1 MITGPTSDPVERMTQ
16 GFGRFRDR
24 VFNAPGG
31 PFEKLRK
38 GQQPHS
44 LVVACADSRV
54 EPNLLLQTEPGEIF
68 VIRNVANLVPPANA
82 ADSSVGSA
90 VEYAVGQLA
99 IPNVIVFGHAG
110 CGGIGALL
118 AGADAGD
125 NAVGRWLSH
134 ATPVRDAI
142 RERKLAPEL
151 EPCACERASIVQSLT
166 NLFSY
171 PCVRENVA
179 AGKLTVR
186 GWYFD
191 LMSGELWECLPP
203 AEEFVR
209 RVPAVG

>member
-1 MITGPTSDPVERMTQ
+1 MPPGPSNDPVERMTQ
-16 GFGRFRDR
+16 GFGRFYEQD
-24 VFNAPGG
+24 FKIPGG
-31 PFEKLRK
+31 PYETLRK
-38 GQQPHS
+38 GQNPHTM
-44 LVVACADSRV
+44 VVACADSRV
-54 EPNLLLQTEPGEIF
+54 GPNMLLQTAPGEIF
-68 VIRNVANLVPPANA
+68 VVRNVANLVPPSNA

-90 VEYAVGQLA
+90 LEYAVGH
-99 IPNVIVFGHAG
+99 IEVPNVIVFGHAG

-118 AGADAGD
+118 DGADAGD

-142 RERKLAPEL
+142 RECKLAPEA
-151 EPCACERASIVQSLT
+151 ERCACERASIIHSLA
-166 NLFSY
+166 NLLSY

-179 AGKLTVR
+179 AGKLTLR

-209 RVPAVG
+209 RVPVVG